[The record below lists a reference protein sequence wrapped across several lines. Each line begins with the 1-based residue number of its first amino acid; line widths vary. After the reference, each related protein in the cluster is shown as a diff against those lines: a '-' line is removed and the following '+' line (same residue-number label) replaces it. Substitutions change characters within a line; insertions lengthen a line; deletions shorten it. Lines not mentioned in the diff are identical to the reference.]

1 MALFDKLRFWRRAD
15 GGGTATTT
23 HATRSAV
30 SYAMPLADASSHYAV
45 YAAWSLQY
53 RASLSV
59 NLQLQQMV
67 DGVWETAE
75 NHPAVSLWEFG
86 NVEASASEMLSLLWW
101 GLDQDGIAILH
112 ILRDGATRGRR
123 PAGKCCG
130 ITAWRY
136 GRIPTAWAFSID

>member
-59 NLQLQQMV
+59 NLQMQQMV

-75 NHPAVSLWEFG
+75 NHPSSQFVGVWQRRGQRVRDAIPAVVG
-86 NVEASASEMLSLLWW
+86 
-101 GLDQDGIAILH
+101 
-112 ILRDGATRGRR
+112 
-123 PAGKCCG
+123 P
-130 ITAWRY
+130 
-136 GRIPTAWAFSID
+136 

>member
-67 DGVWETAE
+67 DGVWEAAE

-86 NVEASASEMLSLLWW
+86 NIEASASEMLSLLWW
-101 GLDQDGIAILH
+101 GLGP
-112 ILRDGATRGRR
+112 RR
-123 PAGKCCG
+123 HSHSA
-130 ITAWRY
+130 Y
-136 GRIPTAWAFSID
+136 PTGWGYPHTDRLGSAA

>member
-59 NLQLQQMV
+59 NLQIAADGRRGMGDCREPPRSQFM
-67 DGVWETAE
+67 GVW
-75 NHPAVSLWEFG
+75 
-86 NVEASASEMLSLLWW
+86 
-101 GLDQDGIAILH
+101 Q
-112 ILRDGATRGRR
+112 RRGQRV
-123 PAGKCCG
+123 
-130 ITAWRY
+130 
-136 GRIPTAWAFSID
+136 